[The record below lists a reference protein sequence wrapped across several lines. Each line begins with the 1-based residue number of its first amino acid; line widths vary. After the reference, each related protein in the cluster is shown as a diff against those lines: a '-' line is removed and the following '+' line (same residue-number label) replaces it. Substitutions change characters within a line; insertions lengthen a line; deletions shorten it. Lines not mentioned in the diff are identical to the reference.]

1 LLKLKA
7 IADEQILEKDGK
19 YHRVKFPDLFVLS
32 RDERFFYFAEVK
44 GGSDRLQ
51 PRQTKSH
58 EEIRKMHLKV
68 EIIQVELV

>member
-1 LLKLKA
+1 
-7 IADEQILEKDGK
+7 
-19 YHRVKFPDLFVLS
+19 VLS
-32 RDERFFYFAEVK
+32 RDERSFYFAEVK
-44 GGSDRLQ
+44 GGSDRLR